1 MDANHCA
8 NKDSDGKKEDGW
20 RNINLPG
27 EFLDCC
33 EQQKVSNLHIW
44 DLKKRK
50 LDNSNF
56 GQEYWNP
63 VTLTDESRTCSA
75 LLGKH

>member
-1 MDANHCA
+1 MNVNHCA

-33 EQQKVSNLHIW
+33 EQQKVINLHIW
-44 DLKKRK
+44 DLQKKK
-50 LDNSNF
+50 A
-56 GQEYWNP
+56 G
-63 VTLTDESRTCSA
+63 
-75 LLGKH
+75 